1 LTNKTKTLQW
11 TDHSGDTQ
19 ISSLVPVKA
28 IYMKNKIQSLEAKI
42 ANLENSPLPKEK
54 KDELINK
61 AKNSISLI
69 EYNRVEKEA
78 QLSQELAN
86 RKAHEEQAKRI
97 AKEVEV
103 MQNKKRRRDKIEAI
117 LLSPVVW
124 IIILTTAV
132 YLLIDTFGIYTG
144 VVYGIII
151 SILLYK

>member
-1 LTNKTKTLQW
+1 
-11 TDHSGDTQ
+11 
-19 ISSLVPVKA
+19 
-28 IYMKNKIQSLEAKI
+28 MKNKIQSLEAKI

-117 LLSPVVW
+117 LLSPVV
-124 IIILTTAV
+124 
-132 YLLIDTFGIYTG
+132 
-144 VVYGIII
+144 
-151 SILLYK
+151 